1 MAQDDLTHEEE
12 PRPRP
17 TAAVF
22 MILGIIIVWAALI
35 ASISDTV
42 GAWPALVQLI
52 FYIVAGV
59 VWIVPLKPIL
69 RWSETG
75 RWRDDPPQ
83 S

>member
-1 MAQDDLTHEEE
+1 MTREEQ

-22 MILGIIIVWAALI
+22 MIIGIIIFWSAIIVSL
-35 ASISDTV
+35 SDIV
-42 GAWPALVQLI
+42 AAWPWPVQAI
-52 FYIVAGV
+52 FYTVAGII
-59 VWIVPLKPIL
+59 WIFPLKPIL

-75 RWRDDPPQ
+75 HWRNDRPP